1 MKRPILT
8 GIFLLAMMACRHRP
22 TEQPEPVVPQ
32 TYTSFGD
39 SAIAYAHP
47 TAIDLDK
54 DGALDF
60 TVMIPLIMEN
70 GRSEMR
76 FVVVPAIG
84 NSTLLNGDLPV
95 SYAAGERAPLT
106 DQSPLVWAVH
116 QSPVLVAKIH
126 DPATQLTHWEGVW
139 KQQHKRSLAV
149 RIKKNDKVYF
159 GWIRFSY
166 AGDYQEASILHDAVV
181 ATMPGLVPKAL

>member
-1 MKRPILT
+1 MRRPILT

-60 TVMIPLIMEN
+60 TVMIPLVMEN

-76 FVVVPAIG
+76 FVVVPALG
-84 NSTLLNGDLPV
+84 NSTLLNGNLPV

-106 DQSPLVWAVH
+106 DQSPLVWATH

-126 DPATQLTHWEGVW
+126 DPATQLAHWEGVW
-139 KQQHKRSLAV
+139 KQQYKRSLAV
-149 RIKKNDKVYF
+149 RIKKNDNIYF

-166 AGDYQEASILHDAVV
+166 AGGDQEAIILHDAAI
-181 ATMPGLVPKAL
+181 ATKPGLMPKAL